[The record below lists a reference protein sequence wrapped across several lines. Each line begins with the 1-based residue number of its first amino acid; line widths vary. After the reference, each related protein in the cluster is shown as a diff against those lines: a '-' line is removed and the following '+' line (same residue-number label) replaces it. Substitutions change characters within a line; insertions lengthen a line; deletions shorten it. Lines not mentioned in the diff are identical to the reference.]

1 MDWTTLP
8 RAHGGPLAD
17 GVIRAE
23 PADFRVDEIASI
35 EPTGSGEHLWLRIEK
50 SDINTHDVAVDLARA
65 FAVDLVDVS
74 YAGMKDRRAI
84 ARQWFS
90 VRTPRDAE
98 REGSA
103 AWRIVETR
111 RHVRKLRRGELAGN
125 AFRIRVREV
134 RGDIADLPE
143 LTARLAELGVPN
155 YFGEQRF
162 GRDGGNVERARAWV
176 CRRPRP
182 AVSPLQKGLHLS
194 TARALLFNAVLAR
207 RVAESTW
214 RIPIDGD
221 VELDGA
227 PTGPLWGRG
236 RPPTTGRA
244 REAEAAALDPHR
256 EWLDPLEHL
265 GLTQERRALVARP
278 RDVRIV
284 IDGADVEL
292 AFSLS
297 PGQYATAVLRELGE
311 FRAVRTES
319 AAEAAA

>member
-1 MDWTTLP
+1 MESTTLP
-8 RAHGGPLAD
+8 RAYVGLSVD

-35 EPTGSGEHLWLRIEK
+35 EPSGSGEHLWLRIEK
-50 SDINTHDVAVDLARA
+50 IDVNTHAVALDLARA
-65 FAVDLVDVS
+65 FAVEPIDVS

-90 VRTPRDAE
+90 VRTPRDAASGE
-98 REGSA
+98 FG
-103 AWRIVETR
+103 AWQIIETR
-111 RHVRKLRRGELAGN
+111 RHARKLRRGDLAGN
-125 AFRIRVREV
+125 TFRIRVRDV
-134 RGDIADLPE
+134 RGDV
-143 LTARLAELGVPN
+143 ARLRERTAQLAEFGVPN

-162 GRDGGNVERARAWV
+162 GRDGGNVERARVWV

-182 AVSPLQKGLHLS
+182 AISPMQKGLHLS

-214 RIPIDGD
+214 HTPIDGD
-221 VELDGA
+221 VEIDGA

-236 RPPTTGRA
+236 RPPATGRA
-244 REAEAAALDPHR
+244 REIEAAALELHR

-265 GLTQERRALVARP
+265 GLTQERRTLVARP
-278 RDVRIV
+278 RDLQFAV
-284 IDGADVEL
+284 DGADIEL
-292 AFSLS
+292 AFALS

-311 FRAVRTES
+311 FRAVRTQT